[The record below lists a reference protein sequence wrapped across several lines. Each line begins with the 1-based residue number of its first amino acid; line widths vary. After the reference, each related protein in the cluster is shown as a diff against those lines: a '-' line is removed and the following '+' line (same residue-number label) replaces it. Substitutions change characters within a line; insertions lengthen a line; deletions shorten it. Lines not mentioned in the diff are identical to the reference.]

1 MKKNRRGENSVGST
15 NSKVPNSDVV
25 LLCFF
30 IPYFDIEYMCMCMC
44 TFTTSADCDT
54 WNRYSLHGNFYKQ
67 MTFDT
72 LHP

>member
-1 MKKNRRGENSVGST
+1 MGST

-30 IPYFDIEYMCMCMC
+30 IPYFDIEYMCMCMCMC